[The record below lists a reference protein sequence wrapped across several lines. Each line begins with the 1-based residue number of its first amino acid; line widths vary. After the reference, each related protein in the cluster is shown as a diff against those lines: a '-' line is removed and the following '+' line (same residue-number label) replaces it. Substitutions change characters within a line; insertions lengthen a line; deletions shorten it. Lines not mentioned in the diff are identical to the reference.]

1 MISNFGLSQED
12 LAVIIDILSGQPE
25 IESAC
30 IYGSRAK
37 GNFKNGS
44 DIDIAL
50 KGDLLNLE
58 IVNHISY
65 LLNEE
70 TLMPYQF
77 DIVNYHTIS
86 KSNLIEHIDR
96 VGIEFYNK
104 SKNCLKS

>member
-1 MISNFGLSQED
+1 MINNFGLSQED
-12 LAVIIDILSGQPE
+12 LAVIIDILCAQPE
-25 IESAC
+25 IESAW

-70 TLMPYQF
+70 TLMAYQF
-77 DIVNYHTIS
+77 DIVNYRTITNA
-86 KSNLIEHIDR
+86 NLIEHIDR

-104 SKNCLKS
+104 SKNC